1 MVLQM
6 GGPSSSCM
14 TANTRQNFLPRQ
26 RTSFTFITEG
36 VTSDKRHCVQSKSTS
51 VISPKRVRDGI

>member
-6 GGPSSSCM
+6 GGPSSACM

-36 VTSDKRHCVQSKSTS
+36 VTSDKRHLLVVEGEHLNLLSQTS
-51 VISPKRVRDGI
+51 